1 MILIKN
7 NIQMVNPFFGVLDQV
22 FQSKDLVV
30 ESNLVASML
39 GEVHVP
45 TEVHSSKL
53 GHEAL
58 SQRVGRVVQ

>member
-7 NIQMVNPFFGVLDQV
+7 NIQMVNPFFCVLDQV

-39 GEVHVP
+39 GEVYVP
-45 TEVHSSKL
+45 VEVACAPL
-53 GHEAL
+53 GHETH
-58 SQRVGRVVQ
+58 R